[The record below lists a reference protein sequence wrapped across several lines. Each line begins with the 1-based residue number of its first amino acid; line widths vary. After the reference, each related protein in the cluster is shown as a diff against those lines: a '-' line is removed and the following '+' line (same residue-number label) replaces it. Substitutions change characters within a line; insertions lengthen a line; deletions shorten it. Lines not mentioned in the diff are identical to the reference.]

1 MKLINA
7 NALEKAIYEWM
18 PKDQEIWMNSDI
30 PPIENLVTSI
40 MMTIQ
45 EQSPIEAIPVEWI
58 EDWLS
63 DHSILWDTPSEIH
76 IRQILM
82 DWKAEQE
89 KRNEQ

>member
-18 PKDQEIWMNSDI
+18 PKDQETWMNSDI

-58 EDWLS
+58 KEWIKKHHEYASRVTITWLLDDWGEEREDKEW
-63 DHSILWDTPSEIH
+63 
-76 IRQILM
+76 Q
-82 DWKAEQE
+82 
-89 KRNEQ
+89 